1 MKKILV
7 VCVAFAT
14 SLVFS
19 NSTKAQQIKIGVFD
33 EESVLGL
40 FPDIQKVQTALDQY
54 AQDSLK
60 GEYDY
65 ELSEFKRKDSV
76 YKKDSASMPA
86 SVRGIIQK
94 EIAGHYNK
102 IVNWQQ
108 YQQQMLQT
116 KQNQLLQPY
125 LEKVYA
131 AFQEI
136 IAEQKYTW
144 VLKKDA
150 LVVPGPLAD
159 NLSIKVAQKLK
170 LTLPKELNDAL
181 KAQGLSTG
189 TNNSGTKPASAK
201 PPVKQH

>member
-7 VCVAFAT
+7 VFLAITV

-40 FPDIQKVQTALDQY
+40 FPDIQKVQTQLDQY
-54 AQDSLK
+54 AQDSLRT
-60 GEYDY
+60 EYDY

-76 YKKDSASMPA
+76 YKKDSATMPGG
-86 SVRGIIQK
+86 VRAIMQK
-94 EIAGHYNK
+94 EIAQHYNK

-108 YQQQMLQT
+108 YQQQMLQL

-136 IAEQKYTW
+136 VTEQKYTW

-150 LVVPGPLAD
+150 CIVPGGLAD
-159 NLSIKVAQKLK
+159 NISIKVALKLK
-170 LTLPKELNDAL
+170 LTLPKEVLEEL
-181 KAQGLSTG
+181 KKEGISTE
-189 TNNSGTKPASAK
+189 TDTKPAAPK
-201 PPVKQH
+201 PAVKH

>member
-7 VCVAFAT
+7 VCVALT
-14 SLVFS
+14 IGLVFS
-19 NSTKAQQIKIGVFD
+19 NNTKAQQLKIGVFD

-65 ELSEFKRKDSV
+65 TLSEFKRLDSTF
-76 YKKDSASMPA
+76 KKDSATLAP
-86 SVRGIIQK
+86 SVKTLMQK
-94 EIAGHYNK
+94 DIATNYSK

-108 YQQQMLQT
+108 YQQQMLQN

-125 LEKVYA
+125 LEKVYD
-131 AFQEI
+131 AFKEVV
-136 IAEQKYTW
+136 AEQKYTW

-150 LVVPGPLAD
+150 CVIPGGLAD
-159 NLSIKVAQKLK
+159 NISIKVAQKLK
-170 LTLPKELNDAL
+170 LPLPKEVMDEL
-181 KAQGLSTG
+181 KRQGLPTGSTE
-189 TNNSGTKPASAK
+189 TEKKPATK
-201 PPVKQH
+201 QPVKH